1 MSRDRLDGALAPVVT
16 PFDENHHPDGERF
29 IRFCHW
35 LLGQGVKL
43 AVFGTTSE
51 ANSLSLAEKS
61 ALLERL
67 LDSGADPDRI
77 MPGTGLCSLSET
89 VDLTARAA
97 TLGCPRVLLL
107 PPFYYKNLCEDGL
120 FGYTAEVIERVA
132 DGDLQI
138 YLYHFPAM
146 SRTPWPM
153 EVIDRLVKTY
163 PGTIAGIKDSSGKW
177 AQTAA
182 FIHAGWDDF
191 RVFCGSERFLLQ
203 TLQAG
208 GAGCI
213 SATANVNP
221 APIAALCA
229 NWRQDQAGQLQADL
243 TRVRECFEAAP
254 MVASVKAA
262 IAMATNDSA
271 WANPRPPLVPLSHTQ
286 STALRN
292 DLGACATG
300 IRESENSLS
309 PRPWLI
315 D

>member
-1 MSRDRLDGALAPVVT
+1 MSRDRLDGALAPVIT
-16 PFDENHHPDGERF
+16 PFNENHHPDGERF

-61 ALLERL
+61 ALLEQL
-67 LDSGADPDRI
+67 LESGADPNHI

-89 VDLTARAA
+89 VELTARAA
-97 TLGCPRVLLL
+97 ALGCPRVLLL
-107 PPFYYKNLCEDGL
+107 PPFYYKNLSEDGL
-120 FGYTAEVIERVA
+120 FGYTAEVIERV
-132 DGDLQI
+132 GNEDLQI

-153 EVIDRLVKTY
+153 AVIDRLVKAC
-163 PGTIAGIKDSSGKW
+163 PGAIAGIKDSSGQW
-177 AQTAA
+177 EQTAA

-203 TLQAG
+203 TLRAG

-213 SATANVNP
+213 SATANINP

-229 NWRQDQAGQLQADL
+229 NWRQEQAGQLQADL
-243 TRVRECFEAAP
+243 IRIRELFEAAP

-262 IAMATNDSA
+262 IAIAANDKT
-271 WANPRPPLVPLSHTQ
+271 WANPRPPLVPLSNTQ
-286 STALRN
+286 SATLRN
-292 DLGACATG
+292 GLET
-300 IRESENSLS
+300 
-309 PRPWLI
+309 I
-315 D
+315 DFGLCL